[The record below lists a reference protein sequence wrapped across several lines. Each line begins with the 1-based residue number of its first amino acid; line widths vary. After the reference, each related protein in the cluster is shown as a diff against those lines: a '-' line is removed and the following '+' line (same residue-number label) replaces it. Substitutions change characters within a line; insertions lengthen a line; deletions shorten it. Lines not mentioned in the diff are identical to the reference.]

1 MNDQLKFAALSG
13 DYNPIHIS
21 KSESR
26 RLIYGEPV
34 VHGVN
39 AVLEA
44 LNILAKSHNEQK
56 YINSLSVK
64 FLKPIFLGIN
74 AEIEIN
80 KLAPADKVVC
90 KIYQAKNLCCSINI
104 DFEKSLKRLNKYL
117 QNLEESPKSEYTQTN
132 PEYVSFNNLEN
143 YSGAFKLK
151 VDSKKIETNYSVEL
165 KNFLTKNQLFSI
177 IGLSKIVGMH
187 IPGINSLFSE
197 IEIKSQPLDTSEMH
211 YKVLNYDKRF
221 NRVEIKVNT
230 PSFKGRLKAFIRPQI
245 KKQKKFSEIKKL
257 VQKNEFKNQR
267 AVVIG
272 GSRGIG
278 EISTKIL
285 CAGGANVFVTF
296 NSGLKE
302 VNLMKA
308 EILDY
313 GGKIKS
319 SNLDIANIEL
329 ESIKKIKAFNPTH
342 LYYFATPFIKPGNK
356 KEFSNELFQDFCKFY
371 VDGFDY
377 IQKYLGVKIKRH
389 YFYPS
394 TIFIEEGPLDF
405 REYTMAK
412 LRGENLCT
420 LIEVN
425 NPQISIFRP
434 RMQKIKTDQ
443 NNTLLNSSNEN
454 SEDNESIIL
463 KYLRKFNKEYK

>member
-1 MNDQLKFAALSG
+1 MNDQLKFASLSG

-21 KSESR
+21 ATQSR
-26 RLIYGEPV
+26 RLMYGEPV

-39 AVLEA
+39 VVLEA
-44 LNILAKSHNEQK
+44 LNALAQSHEKQK
-56 YINSLSVK
+56 YIKSLSVK
-64 FLKPIFLGIN
+64 FLKPIFLEIDT
-74 AEIEIN
+74 EIEIN
-80 KLAPADKVVC
+80 ELAKENKVVC
-90 KIYQAKNLCCSINI
+90 KIYQTKNLCCSINI
-104 DFEKSLKRLNKYL
+104 DFDFEQNLKNQTKDL
-117 QNLEESPKSEYTQTN
+117 QNLEESSNSEYTHTN
-132 PEYVSFNNLEN
+132 PEYIPLSNIEN
-143 YSGAFKLK
+143 YSGAFELQ
-151 VDSKKIETNYSVEL
+151 VDSKKIEANYSLEL

-187 IPGINSLFSE
+187 VPGMNSLFSE
-197 IEIKSQPLDTSEMH
+197 IEIKSQLFDTYKMH

-221 NRVEIKVNT
+221 NRAEIEVNT
-230 PSFKGRLKAFIRPQI
+230 PSFKGQVKAFIRPEI
-245 KKQKKFSEIKKL
+245 KKQKKFYEIKKL

-296 NSGLKE
+296 NSGLEE

-308 EILDY
+308 EILDF
-313 GGKIKS
+313 GEKIRS
-319 SNLDIANIEL
+319 SKLNIVNIER
-329 ESIKKIKAFNPTH
+329 ESIEKIKAFNPTH

-356 KEFSNELFQDFCKFY
+356 KEFSNELFQNFCKFY
-371 VDGFDY
+371 VDGFDC
-377 IQKYLGVKIKRH
+377 IQKYLGTKIKRH

-412 LRGENLCT
+412 LRGENLCN
-420 LIEVN
+420 LIEIN

-434 RMQKIKTDQ
+434 RMQKIGTDQ
-443 NNTLLNSSNEN
+443 NNTLFQSS
-454 SEDNESIIL
+454 SEDSTDMIL
-463 KYLRKFNKEYK
+463 KYLRNFNKGYK